1 MTEHV
6 SDWLVNGIG
15 LPGDKVRLIRPDGE
29 TVELPLSVMP
39 ALVEVGSSLVMI
51 IRKQG

>member
-6 SDWLVNGIG
+6 TDWVVTDIG
-15 LPGDKVRLIRPDGE
+15 LPGDKVRLKRPDGE
-29 TVELPLSVMP
+29 TVELPRSVMP
-39 ALVEVGSSLVMI
+39 ALVEVGSSVALI